1 MGTGQCILMPTH
13 NLCFGA
19 KIKKIGIPQQTPIFF
34 SITKWGFKGYTF
46 HGHVFEM
53 LMQRDMYGRNRDQ
66 TNRTIRFSFFSASKL
81 LRTGH
86 ATDLAIM
93 CDNFV
98 CCYN

>member
-1 MGTGQCILMPTH
+1 MFWSKNKKNRYTPT
-13 NLCFGA
+13 N
-19 KIKKIGIPQQTPIFF
+19 PNFF
-34 SITKWGFKGYTF
+34 SIKKWGFKGYTF